1 MIAGIVSIKSPL
13 FGAGFFVFWPR
24 LGDAGLLS
32 NFAHFSSIPDSF
44 LLGVAGCPLFNL
56 IVVSG
61 LRVCGS
67 VERRVQGCKPS
78 F

>member
-1 MIAGIVSIKSPL
+1 VIAGISLNKKPALRSGL
-13 FGAGFFVFWPR
+13 FAFWPR
-24 LGDAGLLS
+24 LGGAGLLS

-44 LLGVAGCPLFNL
+44 LIGIAGKPGVNL
-56 IVVSG
+56 IAVSG